1 MKKALAS
8 KLQLH
13 VSGTR
18 SIESATRNFGLPSE
32 DTIEDINDVFKV
44 FEVSAYWP
52 YLQSYLQSYL
62 QKKIIVIIKTLIRL

>member
-52 YLQSYLQSYL
+52 FQY
-62 QKKIIVIIKTLIRL
+62 I